1 MFKFWRD
8 RARELKRDAFTLY
21 LACKDPRTPWYAK
34 FLAALVVGYAFSP
47 IDLIPDF
54 IPVLG
59 QLDDFIL
66 VPLGVLLVRRL
77 ISADVLNDCR
87 LRAEEEIK
95 SGGPVIRAT
104 AVAII
109 LLWLFSPGSVIWYF
123 GCGPIHRELPIR
135 IPVDLPP

>member
-1 MFKFWRD
+1 MFKFWRH
-8 RARELKRDAFTLY
+8 RAQELKRDAFTLY

-59 QLDDFIL
+59 QLDDLIL
-66 VPLGVLLVRRL
+66 VPLGVLLVKRL
-77 ISADVLNDCR
+77 ISADVLYDCR

-95 SGGPVIRAT
+95 GGSPVIRAA

-109 LLWLFSPGSVIWYF
+109 LLWLFFAGLGYLVLRLWTNPQ
-123 GCGPIHRELPIR
+123 
-135 IPVDLPP
+135 

>member
-95 SGGPVIRAT
+95 SGSPVIRAA

-109 LLWLFSPGSVIWYF
+109 LLWLFFAGLGYLVLRLWTN
-123 GCGPIHRELPIR
+123 
-135 IPVDLPP
+135 PP